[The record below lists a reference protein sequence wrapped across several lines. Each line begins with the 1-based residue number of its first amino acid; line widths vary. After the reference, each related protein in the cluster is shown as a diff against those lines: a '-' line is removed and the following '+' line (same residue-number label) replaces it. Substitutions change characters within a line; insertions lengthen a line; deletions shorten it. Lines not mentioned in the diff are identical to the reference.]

1 MTISTAVDVLLTG
14 EAPDPLIKSGR
25 YQIVP
30 KGAEKTKAHTRITNF
45 AKKLEDEFNITRWKQ
60 RMVLLGAA
68 HRSDITVAALA
79 ASDNNRELDSLAE
92 AAMDAAKANV
102 ARETGSALHKLC
114 ERVDAGET
122 LTLPAPWKADI
133 EAYIAC
139 LGGLG
144 ATVEE
149 IEQVV
154 VCPKLGLAG
163 RFDRT
168 VTIDD
173 VTYIMDIK
181 TGKDL
186 SYSWGSISIQLALY
200 AGAVTIY
207 NPETKQ
213 HRPMPEV
220 NQARALV
227 FHIQAGA
234 ATCTPYWINLE
245 EGRRG
250 IAMVSQLLEW
260 RKRTKGFVTT
270 ATTMPHFPSHADIR
284 EYTMMRCRYVIDGGH
299 GAELARNWP
308 DDVATL
314 KSKDDHSEAELDAI
328 IDVCDTIEAR
338 HRMTFPEFEDPRGL
352 EKF

>member
-1 MTISTAVDVLLTG
+1 MSIPTAVDTLLSG
-14 EAPDPLIKSGR
+14 EPPDPLIKSGR

-30 KGAEKTKAHTRITNF
+30 SGADKTKAHTRITNF
-45 AKKLEDEFNITRWKQ
+45 AKKLEDEFNITAWKQ

-68 HRSDITVAALA
+68 QRSDITVAALA
-79 ASDNNRELDSLAE
+79 ASDNRRELDSLAE

-122 LTLPAPWKADI
+122 LTLPEPWKADI

-139 LGGLG
+139 LAGLG

-168 VTIDD
+168 VVINDIS
-173 VTYIMDIK
+173 YIMDIK

-200 AGAVTIY
+200 AGAATIY
-207 NPETKQ
+207 NPETKN

-220 NQARALV
+220 NQERGLV
-227 FHIQAGA
+227 FHLQAGTA
-234 ATCTPYWINLE
+234 KCTPYWINLE
-245 EGRRG
+245 DGRRG
-250 IAMVSQLLEW
+250 IAMVSHLLEW
-260 RKRTKGFVTT
+260 RKQTKGFATT
-270 ATTMPHFPSHADIR
+270 ATMPRFTAHADIR

-314 KSKDDHSEAELDAI
+314 KSKDDHSESELDAI
-328 IDVCDTIEAR
+328 LDVCDTIEAR
-338 HRMTFPEFEDPRGL
+338 HKMQFPDFTDPRGL